1 MIETFADTGLS
12 EEILA
17 GVEALGFEKPT
28 KVQELAI
35 PTILESNRDLIAL
48 AQTGTGK
55 TAAFGLPVIQK
66 VDKSSKAV
74 QAIIL
79 SPTRELAI
87 QIVNDMKD
95 FAKKVRG
102 LHITAVYGGAN
113 IGTQIRELKRGSQI
127 VVGTPGR
134 TLDLIRRGELKL
146 GNVEF
151 LVLDEADE
159 MLNMGFQ
166 KDLDAIFAETP
177 EEKQSLLFSATMPKE
192 IQRISKKYMTDPA
205 EIAVG
210 ERNSG
215 AKNVSHEFY
224 MVHARDRY
232 KALMRILDMIPN
244 VYGIVFCRT
253 RRDTRDIARKLSSD
267 GYNADAIYGDL
278 TQAQRD
284 QVMDNFRKKHIQI
297 LVATDVAARGID
309 IDELTHVINFEL
321 PDDLEVYVHRSG
333 RTGRAGNSGISVS
346 IIHTRETRKIYSL
359 ERMIG
364 KRFSKKQ
371 IPTGEEICQNRI
383 LNFIDHVQ
391 NIEVNEAQLGE
402 FLPQIEEKLA
412 DLSREDLIKNFISA
426 EFSRFLIQYKNA
438 PDLNASNSRERRDG
452 PGRER
457 GRDNGRDRDRRGDR
471 DRREGGGRGRTD
483 FVRYHINAGSRQGL
497 NPNRL
502 MGLINEKLRNR
513 QVRIGKIEILRKFS
527 FFEIEQSVENV
538 LLSSFE
544 GAEFEGVEIELS
556 KAKATTY
563 SPKLPTD
570 KKYPPRGRGDDKK
583 KPKRRHKKKY

>member
-1 MIETFADTGLS
+1 MVETFVETGLR
-12 EEILA
+12 EDILA
-17 GVEALGFEKPT
+17 GVKALGFEKPT
-28 KVQELAI
+28 EVQALAI
-35 PTILESNRDLIAL
+35 PNILESDRDLIAL

-55 TAAFGLPVIQK
+55 TAAFGLPIIHK
-66 VDKSSKAV
+66 VNSKSKAV

-87 QIVNDMKD
+87 QIVNDMKA
-95 FAKKVRG
+95 FGKEVKG
-102 LHITAVYGGAN
+102 LHITAVYGGAS
-113 IGTQIRELKRGSQI
+113 IVTQIRELKRGCQI

-134 TLDLIRRGELKL
+134 TLDLIRRRELNL
-146 GNVEF
+146 SEVEF

-177 EEKQSLLFSATMPKE
+177 QEKQSLLFSATMPKE
-192 IQRISKKYMTDPA
+192 IMRISKKYMDEPA
-205 EIAVG
+205 EISVG
-210 ERNSG
+210 ARNSG

-253 RRDTRDIARKLSSD
+253 RRDTRDVARKLSQD

-284 QVMDNFRKKHIQI
+284 TVMTAFRNKHLQI

-309 IDELTHVINFEL
+309 VDELTHVINYEL

-346 IIHTRETRKIYSL
+346 IIHTRETRKIYNL

-364 KRFSKKQ
+364 KKFQKKL
-371 IPTGEEICQNRI
+371 IPSGLEICQKRI
-383 LNFIDHVQ
+383 FNFIDHVEKT
-391 NIEVNEAQLGE
+391 EVKEEQLGE
-402 FLPQIEEKLA
+402 FLPEIEKKLEWM
-412 DLSREDLIKNFISA
+412 SREDLIKHFISV
-426 EFSRFLIQYKNA
+426 EFNRFLNLYRNA
-438 PDLNASNSRERRDG
+438 PDLNVSSSK
-452 PGRER
+452 
-457 GRDNGRDRDRRGDR
+457 DRRAE
-471 DRREGGGRGRTD
+471 REGSRKKIEY
-483 FVRYHINAGSRQGL
+483 VRYHINLGSRHAL
-497 NPNRL
+497 NPHRL

-513 QVRIGKIEILRKFS
+513 KVRIGKIEILRKFS
-527 FFEIEQSVENV
+527 FFEIDSRVENQ
-538 LLSSFE
+538 LGPAFE
-544 GAEFEGVEIELS
+544 GSVFEGVEVELS
-556 KAKATTY
+556 KAKMTAY
-563 SPKLPTD
+563 SPKISTD
-570 KKYPPRGRGDDKK
+570 RNYPPKGKK
-583 KPKRRHKKKY
+583 KKHKRRQKKKKFAS

>member
-1 MIETFADTGLS
+1 MIETFADTGLT

-35 PTILESNRDLIAL
+35 PTILESDRDLIAL

-55 TAAFGLPVIQK
+55 TAAFGLPIIQK
-66 VDKSSKAV
+66 IDTGSKSV
-74 QAIIL
+74 QAIVL

-113 IGTQIRELKRGSQI
+113 IGTQIRELKKGSQI

-192 IQRISKKYMTDPA
+192 IQRISRKYMTDPA
-205 EIAVG
+205 EISVG

-215 AKNVSHEFY
+215 AKNVEHEFY
-224 MVHARDRY
+224 MVQARDRY
-232 KALMRILDMIPN
+232 KALMRILDILPN

-253 RRDTRDIARKLSSD
+253 RRDTRDVARKLSQD

-284 QVMDNFRKKHIQI
+284 QVMDNFRRKHIQI

-309 IDELTHVINFEL
+309 VDELTHVINYEL

-346 IIHTRETRKIYSL
+346 IIHTRETRKIYNL

-364 KRFSKKQ
+364 KRFTKKL
-371 IPTGEEICQNRI
+371 IPTGEEICQKRI
-383 LNFIDHVQ
+383 LNFIDQVQ
-391 NIEVNEAQLGE
+391 QIEIKEEQLAD

-412 DLSREDLIKNFISA
+412 DMSKEQLIKHFISA
-426 EFSRFLIQYKNA
+426 EFNRFLKQYRNA
-438 PDLNASNSRERRDG
+438 PDLNARNSRDRRDR
-452 PGRER
+452 GREG
-457 GRDNGRDRDRRGDR
+457 GRDGGRDR
-471 DRREGGGRGRTD
+471 GRGRTN
-483 FVRYHINAGSRQGL
+483 FVRYHINAGSRHGL

-502 MGLINEKLRNR
+502 MGLINERLRNR

-538 LLSSFE
+538 LMSSFE

-556 KAKATTY
+556 KAKVTSY
-563 SPKLPTD
+563 SPKLPGD
-570 KKYPPRGRGDDKK
+570 RRYPPRGKGGDRK
-583 KPKRRHKKKY
+583 KPKRRHKKRH

>member
-1 MIETFADTGLS
+1 MVETFVETGLR
-12 EEILA
+12 EDILA
-17 GVEALGFEKPT
+17 GVKALGFEKPT
-28 KVQELAI
+28 EVQALAI
-35 PTILESNRDLIAL
+35 PNILESNRDLIAL

-55 TAAFGLPVIQK
+55 TAAFGLPIIHK
-66 VDKSSKAV
+66 VNSKSKAV

-87 QIVNDMKD
+87 QIVNDMKA
-95 FAKKVRG
+95 FGKKVKG
-102 LHITAVYGGAN
+102 LHITAVYGGAS
-113 IGTQIRELKRGSQI
+113 IVTQIKDLKRGCQI

-134 TLDLIRRGELKL
+134 TLDLIRRRELNL
-146 GNVEF
+146 SEVEY

-177 EEKQSLLFSATMPKE
+177 QEKQSLLFSATMPKE
-192 IQRISKKYMTDPA
+192 IMRISKKYMSEPA
-205 EIAVG
+205 EISVG
-210 ERNSG
+210 QRNSG

-253 RRDTRDIARKLSSD
+253 RRDTRDVARKLSQD

-284 QVMDNFRKKHIQI
+284 TVMTAFRNKHLQI

-309 IDELTHVINFEL
+309 VDELTHVINYEL

-346 IIHTRETRKIYSL
+346 IIHTRETRKIYNL

-364 KRFSKKQ
+364 KKFQKKL
-371 IPTGEEICQNRI
+371 IPSGLEICQKRI
-383 LNFIDHVQ
+383 FNFIDHVEKTE
-391 NIEVNEAQLGE
+391 IKEEQLGE
-402 FLPQIEEKLA
+402 FLPEIEKKLEWM
-412 DLSREDLIKNFISA
+412 SREDLIKHFISV
-426 EFSRFLIQYKNA
+426 EFNRFLNLYRNA
-438 PDLNASNSRERRDG
+438 PDLNVSSK
-452 PGRER
+452 
-457 GRDNGRDRDRRGDR
+457 DRRGE
-471 DRREGGGRGRTD
+471 REDSRKKIEY
-483 FVRYHINAGSRQGL
+483 VRYHINLGSRHAL
-497 NPNRL
+497 NPHRL

-513 QVRIGKIEILRKFS
+513 KVRIGKIEILRKFS
-527 FFEIEQSVENV
+527 FFEIDSRVENQ
-538 LLSSFE
+538 LGPAFE
-544 GAEFEGVEIELS
+544 GSVFEGVEIELS
-556 KAKATTY
+556 KAKMTAY
-563 SPKLPTD
+563 SPKISTD
-570 KKYPPRGRGDDKK
+570 RNYPPKGKK
-583 KPKRRHKKKY
+583 KKHKRRQKKKKYAS